1 MRRVRFLVCCIFLW
15 GMSCLLHAQM
25 LVVCAPEYI
34 EEMKPFVTWKIQKGI
49 PTQMVSMSEIGETYE
64 DLRDY
69 VKDYYQT
76 HHNRY
81 LLLVGDANQVPINYL
96 PGYDVTPFTPYTDAE
111 YGYVSGTYPPEVL
124 VGRLSA
130 ETADDVKVQVEKI
143 IFYEKNVDENAS
155 WLSQCVVRIKET
167 MTRQIFSI
175 SVK

>member
-76 HHNRY
+76 HHIFCWLEMQIRY
-81 LLLVGDANQVPINYL
+81 R
-96 PGYDVTPFTPYTDAE
+96 
-111 YGYVSGTYPPEVL
+111 S
-124 VGRLSA
+124 
-130 ETADDVKVQVEKI
+130 I
-143 IFYEKNVDENAS
+143 IFPV
-155 WLSQCVVRIKET
+155 
-167 MTRQIFSI
+167 MT
-175 SVK
+175 